1 MGEIAFW
8 GVCGHSA
15 LARRSE
21 IPCIFVQKMDLPMRI
36 ISWNVNGLRSALN
49 KGAGLWI
56 QHQNP
61 DVVCL
66 QEIKVNQ
73 GQLGPDQ
80 LDTFQGYQ
88 QIWHAAQRPGYSGV
102 LTLTRQAPLDYQAG
116 MGTNEYDIEGR
127 LIRTKYPT
135 FTLFNVYFPNGKR
148 DQSRLTYKLDF
159 YASLLEICD
168 QMHFSG
174 EKIVICGDFN
184 TAHREIDL
192 KNPRQNETTSGFL
205 PEERVWIDHY
215 LEHGFVDPF
224 RAKYPE
230 RVQYTWWTYR
240 MGARERNI
248 GWRIDFFL
256 VTESLLPFV
265 KEIVTYDQVYGSDHC
280 PVELIIE

>member
-1 MGEIAFW
+1 MKIL
-8 GVCGHSA
+8 C
-15 LARRSE
+15 
-21 IPCIFVQKMDLPMRI
+21 
-36 ISWNVNGLRSALN
+36 WNVNGLRAAMN

-56 QHQNP
+56 GEQEA
-61 DVVCL
+61 DIVCL
-66 QEIKVNQ
+66 QEIKVM
-73 GQLGPDQ
+73 PDQ
-80 LDTFQGYQ
+80 LAPDQLESLQGYQ
-88 QIWHAAQRPGYSGV
+88 QIWHPAQRPGYSGV
-102 LTLTRQAPLDYQAG
+102 LTLTRKEPLSHQVG
-116 MGTNEYDIEGR
+116 MGIGAYDIEGR
-127 LIRTKYPT
+127 LINTRYAG

-159 YASLLEICD
+159 YASLLELCD
-168 QMHFSG
+168 QLHASG

-192 KNPRQNETTSGFL
+192 KNPKQNSTSSGFL

-224 RAKYPE
+224 RLLYPE

-256 VTESLLPFV
+256 VSKDLMPAV
-265 KEIVTYDQVYGSDHC
+265 KDIVTYEQVPGSDHC
-280 PVELIIE
+280 PVELIID